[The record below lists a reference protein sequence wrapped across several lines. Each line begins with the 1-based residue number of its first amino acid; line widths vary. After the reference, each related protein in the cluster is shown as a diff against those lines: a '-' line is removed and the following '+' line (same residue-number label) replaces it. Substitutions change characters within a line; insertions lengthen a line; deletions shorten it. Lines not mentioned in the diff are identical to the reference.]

1 MCQGAKDT
9 VFFWGGYDGCPSGGT
24 YLYGWVFLYTEA
36 GNVLSD
42 PGETKVSKK
51 GVSPSLLG
59 AMW

>member
-1 MCQGAKDT
+1 MAVPVEVHICM
-9 VFFWGGYDGCPSGGT
+9 GG
-24 YLYGWVFLYTEA
+24 FLYTEA